1 MNKHWRTT
9 YLPLLILTFAAF
21 GIGTSEFVIVGLS
34 PEIAKSLS
42 VSVSAAGFLVTAYAL
57 GVTVGSPLV
66 VIAASRMKRKQ
77 ALIGLIGI
85 FIVGNLACALAPGYE
100 MLVVARVITALCHG
114 AFFGIGSVVAAE
126 LVEPKRRAR
135 AIAMMFSGITL
146 ANVAGVPLGT
156 ALGQFAGWRATF
168 WAVTAIGIL
177 AALGLALFLP
187 SRLDQQQTS
196 FTREF
201 AALKNRS
208 LLLALGVS
216 VLAAA
221 SFFSVLT
228 YIAPIL
234 QSEAGLS
241 THGVTLGLLLLGVAF
256 TVGSVLGGKLAD
268 WRLVPSVNVLFLLVA
283 VVQTVFA
290 LTMHSAVASMCAAFV
305 WGVVAF
311 AKFPALQTLVV
322 NRGSEAPNLAS
333 TLNLSAFNLGNATG
347 AWLGGA
353 ALAAGKPLT
362 FLPVIAAVIALC
374 GFALMLA
381 SGAAEGRRQL
391 ARVGRV
397 ESGAVRTEAADGEP
411 CNT

>member
-1 MNKHWRTT
+1 MSTHWRTMS
-9 YLPLLILTFAAF
+9 LPLLILTFAAF
-21 GIGTSEFVIVGLS
+21 GIGTSEFVIVGLL
-34 PEIAKSLS
+34 PDIANNLA

-57 GVTVGSPLV
+57 GVTIGSPLV
-66 VIAASRMKRKQ
+66 VMAASRMRRKR

-85 FIVGNLACALAPGYE
+85 FIVGNLCCALAPGYE
-100 MLVVARVITALCHG
+100 TLVVARIITALCHG

-135 AIAMMFSGITL
+135 AIAMMFSGVTL
-146 ANVAGVPLGT
+146 ANVVGVPLGT

-177 AALGLALFLP
+177 AAGGLAMFLP
-187 SRLDQQQTS
+187 ANIDTQRTS
-196 FTREF
+196 FASEF
-201 AALKNRS
+201 GALKDRS

-234 QSEAGLS
+234 QNVSGLS
-241 THGVTLGLLLLGVAF
+241 PHSVTLGLLLLGVGF

-283 VVQTVFA
+283 GVQTFFA
-290 LTMHSAVASMCAAFV
+290 MTMHSPVASICAAFV

-311 AKFPALQTLVV
+311 AKFPALQMLVV

-333 TLNLSAFNLGNATG
+333 TLNLGAFNLGNATG

-374 GFALMLA
+374 GFALMVA
-381 SGAAEGRRQL
+381 SGVLERRCDL
-391 ARVGRV
+391 PPSVGPM
-397 ESGAVRTEAADGEP
+397 GF
-411 CNT
+411 